1 MTEAAGQ
8 VGNQIAASRPA
19 APAGS
24 WIAALWRH
32 AIWLIAALVFA
43 CLPLLFR
50 SGTALTM
57 MSLMGIMIIFALS
70 YNMLLGQTGLLS
82 FGHAVYYGLGA
93 FFVVHAMNAIIR
105 AKLPIPLPVMPL
117 LGGIAG
123 LAFAIIFG
131 SVSTRRGGTAF
142 AMISLGLAEL
152 VASSSL
158 ILRGFFGGEEGI
170 TTNRTRLLRVFDWNF
185 GPQIQVYYLI
195 AAWCLICMIAMYAL
209 TRTPFGRM
217 CNAVRENPERIEF
230 IGCSRT
236 FVRFLAFCL
245 AGFFAG
251 VAGALA
257 AINFEIVNASY
268 VGLQQ
273 SGIVLLAAYIG
284 GTGHFIGPAL
294 GAILVT
300 YLQIMLSDV
309 TEIWQLYFGLMF
321 IAVVMFA
328 PGGLAGLLMMHA
340 PLLRAR
346 VLRLLAVPYVL
357 LGAAASIV
365 GVGAIV
371 IVELT
376 HRLVVKTTEG
386 TVMHLF
392 GISINAAAAGPW
404 LIAAVLTA
412 GGALLM
418 RAAWPMAAHAF
429 SDATAAV
436 QTGERS

>member
-1 MTEAAGQ
+1 MTESAGQ
-8 VGNQIAASRPA
+8 VAGQVAASRPA
-19 APAGS
+19 APAWS
-24 WIAALWRH
+24 WLAALRRNGL
-32 AIWLIAALVFA
+32 WLLAALLLA
-43 CLPLLFR
+43 GLPLIFR

-93 FFVVHAMNAIIR
+93 FIVVHAMNAIIR

-123 LAFAIIFG
+123 LAFAVIFG

-170 TTNRTRLLRVFDWNF
+170 TTNRTRLFRIFDWTF

-195 AAWCLICMIAMYAL
+195 AAWCLLCMIAMYAL

-236 FVRFLAFCL
+236 MVRFMAFCL

-251 VAGALA
+251 IAGSLA

-268 VGLQQ
+268 VGVQQ
-273 SGIVLLAAYIG
+273 SGVVLLAAYIG
-284 GTGHFIGPAL
+284 GTGHFVGPVL
-294 GAILVT
+294 GAIVVT
-300 YLQIMLSDV
+300 YLQTMLSDV
-309 TEIWQLYFGLMF
+309 TEVWQLYFGLMF

-328 PGGLAGLLMMHA
+328 PGGLAGILMMHA
-340 PLLRAR
+340 PMLRAR
-346 VLRLLAVPYVL
+346 GWHSLMIPYALLL
-357 LGAAASIV
+357 AAASV
-365 GVGAIV
+365 AVVGAIV

-376 HRLVVKTTEG
+376 HHLMVKAADG
-386 TVMHLF
+386 TVMSLF
-392 GISINAAAAGPW
+392 GISLDAAAPSPW
-404 LIAAVLTA
+404 LVAVILAA
-412 GGALLM
+412 GGAMLA
-418 RAAWPMAAHAF
+418 RAAWPIAARAL
-429 SDATAAV
+429 SDAMAEA

>member
-1 MTEAAGQ
+1 MTEVAATR
-8 VGNQIAASRPA
+8 AATPA
-19 APAGS
+19 WS
-24 WIAALWRH
+24 WLAALRRH
-32 AIWLIAALVFA
+32 GLWLVAALLLSG
-43 CLPLLFR
+43 LPLVFR

-57 MSLMGIMIIFALS
+57 MSLMGIMIIFSLS
-70 YNMLLGQTGLLS
+70 YNILLGQTGLLS

-117 LGGIAG
+117 IGGTAG
-123 LAFAIIFG
+123 LAFAVIFG

-142 AMISLGLAEL
+142 AMITLGLAEL

-170 TTNRTRLLRVFDWNF
+170 TTNRTRLFRLFDWNF
-185 GPQIQVYYLI
+185 GPQVQIYYLI
-195 AAWCLICMIAMYAL
+195 AAWCLISMIAMYAL

-236 FVRFLAFCL
+236 MVRFIAFCL

-251 VAGALA
+251 IAGGLA
-257 AINFEIVNASY
+257 AVNFEIVNASY
-268 VGLQQ
+268 LGLQQ
-273 SGIVLLAAYIG
+273 SGIVLFAAYIG
-284 GTGHFIGPAL
+284 GIGHFIGPVL

-309 TEIWQLYFGLMF
+309 TVIWQLYFGLMF
-321 IAVVMFA
+321 IVVVMFA
-328 PGGLAGLLMMHA
+328 PGGLAGLLMMHV
-340 PLLRAR
+340 PLVRAR
-346 VLRLLAVPYVL
+346 VLHLLMVPYAL
-357 LGAAASIV
+357 LLAAASIA

-376 HRLVVKTTEG
+376 YRLTVKATEG
-386 TVMHLF
+386 TVIRLF
-392 GISINAAAAGPW
+392 GISLDTESAWPWLLAAALA
-404 LIAAVLTA
+404 A
-412 GGALLM
+412 GGGFLTH
-418 RAAWPMAAHAF
+418 AAWPLAARAL
-429 SDATAAV
+429 SDATAHA
-436 QTGERS
+436 GERS

>member
-1 MTEAAGQ
+1 VTEVVATRAAT
-8 VGNQIAASRPA
+8 PTW
-19 APAGS
+19 S
-24 WIAALWRH
+24 WLAALRRH
-32 AIWLIAALVFA
+32 GLWLVAALLLSG
-43 CLPLLFR
+43 LPLVFH
-50 SGTALTM
+50 SGIALTT
-57 MSLMGIMIIFALS
+57 MSLMGIMIVFALS

-105 AKLPIPLPVMPL
+105 ARLPIPLPAIPL
-117 LGGIAG
+117 IGGAAG
-123 LAFAIIFG
+123 LAFAAIFG

-152 VASSSL
+152 VESSSL

-170 TTNRTRLLRVFDWNF
+170 TTNRTRLFRFFDWNF

-195 AAWCLICMIAMYAL
+195 AAWCLISMISIYAL

-236 FVRFLAFCL
+236 MVRFIAFCL

-251 VAGALA
+251 IAGGLA

-284 GTGHFIGPAL
+284 GIGHFIGPVL

-328 PGGLAGLLMMHA
+328 PGGLAGLLMIHV
-340 PLLRAR
+340 PLVRAR
-346 VLRLLAVPYVL
+346 VLHPLMLPYASLLA
-357 LGAAASIV
+357 ASSIAV
-365 GVGAIV
+365 AGGIV
-371 IVELT
+371 IVELA
-376 HRLVVKTTEG
+376 HRLTVKATEG
-386 TVMHLF
+386 AVMQLF
-392 GISINAAAAGPW
+392 GISLDAESAWPWLVAAA
-404 LIAAVLTA
+404 LVA
-412 GGALLM
+412 GGGLLT
-418 RAAWPMAAHAF
+418 RAAWPLATRALSDAAAAAHGA
-429 SDATAAV
+429 
-436 QTGERS
+436 ERS

>member
-1 MTEAAGQ
+1 MPLIGGAAG
-8 VGNQIAASRPA
+8 
-19 APAGS
+19 
-24 WIAALWRH
+24 
-32 AIWLIAALVFA
+32 LVFA
-43 CLPLLFR
+43 
-50 SGTALTM
+50 
-57 MSLMGIMIIFALS
+57 
-70 YNMLLGQTGLLS
+70 
-82 FGHAVYYGLGA
+82 V
-93 FFVVHAMNAIIR
+93 
-105 AKLPIPLPVMPL
+105 
-117 LGGIAG
+117 
-123 LAFAIIFG
+123 IFG

-170 TTNRTRLLRVFDWNF
+170 TTNRTRLFRLFDWNF

-195 AAWCLICMIAMYAL
+195 AAWCLISMIAIYAL

-236 FVRFLAFCL
+236 MVRFIAFSL

-251 VAGALA
+251 IAGGLA
-257 AINFEIVNASY
+257 TINFEIVNASY

-284 GTGHFIGPAL
+284 GIGYFIGPVL

-309 TEIWQLYFGLMF
+309 TEIWQLYFGLIF

-328 PGGLAGLLMMHA
+328 PGGLAGLLMMHV
-340 PLLRAR
+340 PLTRAR
-346 VLRLLAVPYVL
+346 VLHLLMMPYAL
-357 LGAAASIV
+357 LLAAASIA
-365 GVGAIV
+365 GVGTIV

-376 HRLVVKTTEG
+376 HHLMVKATEG
-386 TVMHLF
+386 TVMRLF
-392 GISINAAAAGPW
+392 GISLDTQSAWPWLVAAALAVGGGLLTRATWP
-404 LIAAVLTA
+404 LAAR
-412 GGALLM
+412 AL
-418 RAAWPMAAHAF
+418 
-429 SDATAAV
+429 SDATAAAH
-436 QTGERS
+436 TGERS

>member
-1 MTEAAGQ
+1 MTEVAATR
-8 VGNQIAASRPA
+8 AATPA
-19 APAGS
+19 WS
-24 WIAALWRH
+24 WLAALRRH
-32 AIWLIAALVFA
+32 GLWLVAALLLSG
-43 CLPLLFR
+43 LPLVFR

-57 MSLMGIMIIFALS
+57 MSLIGIMIIFSLS
-70 YNMLLGQTGLLS
+70 YNILLGQTGLLS

-117 LGGIAG
+117 IGGTAG
-123 LAFAIIFG
+123 LAFAVIFG

-142 AMISLGLAEL
+142 AMITLGLAEL

-170 TTNRTRLLRVFDWNF
+170 TTNRTRLFRLFDWNF
-185 GPQIQVYYLI
+185 GPQVQIYYLI
-195 AAWCLICMIAMYAL
+195 AAWCLISMIAMYAL

-236 FVRFLAFCL
+236 MVRFIAFCL

-251 VAGALA
+251 IAGGLA
-257 AINFEIVNASY
+257 AVNFEIVNASY
-268 VGLQQ
+268 LGLQQ
-273 SGIVLLAAYIG
+273 SGIVLFAAYIG
-284 GTGHFIGPAL
+284 GIGHFIGPVL

-309 TEIWQLYFGLMF
+309 TVIWQLYFGLMF
-321 IAVVMFA
+321 IVVVMFA
-328 PGGLAGLLMMHA
+328 PGGLAGLLMMHV
-340 PLLRAR
+340 PLVRAR
-346 VLRLLAVPYVL
+346 VLHLLMVPYAL
-357 LGAAASIV
+357 LLAAASIA

-376 HRLVVKTTEG
+376 YRLTVKATEG
-386 TVMHLF
+386 TVIRLF
-392 GISINAAAAGPW
+392 GISLDTESAWPWLLAAALA
-404 LIAAVLTA
+404 A
-412 GGALLM
+412 GGGFLTH
-418 RAAWPMAAHAF
+418 AAWPLAARAL
-429 SDATAAV
+429 SDATAHA
-436 QTGERS
+436 GERS

>member
-1 MTEAAGQ
+1 MTEVAATR
-8 VGNQIAASRPA
+8 AATPA
-19 APAGS
+19 WS
-24 WIAALWRH
+24 WLAALRRH
-32 AIWLIAALVFA
+32 GLWLVAALLLSG
-43 CLPLLFR
+43 LPLVFR

-57 MSLMGIMIIFALS
+57 MSLMGIMIIFSLS
-70 YNMLLGQTGLLS
+70 YNILLGQTGLLS

-117 LGGIAG
+117 IGGAAG
-123 LAFAIIFG
+123 LAFAVIFG

-142 AMISLGLAEL
+142 AMITLGLAEL

-170 TTNRTRLLRVFDWNF
+170 TTNRTRLFRLFAWNF
-185 GPQIQVYYLI
+185 GPQVQIYYLI
-195 AAWCLICMIAMYAL
+195 AAWCLISMIAMYAL

-236 FVRFLAFCL
+236 MVRFIAFCL

-251 VAGALA
+251 IAGGLA
-257 AINFEIVNASY
+257 AVNFEIVNASY
-268 VGLQQ
+268 LGLQQ
-273 SGIVLLAAYIG
+273 SGIVLFAAYIG
-284 GTGHFIGPAL
+284 GIGHFIGPVL

-309 TEIWQLYFGLMF
+309 TVIWQLYFGLMF
-321 IAVVMFA
+321 IVVVMFA
-328 PGGLAGLLMMHA
+328 PGGLAGLLMMHV
-340 PLLRAR
+340 PLVRAR
-346 VLRLLAVPYVL
+346 VLHLLMVPYAL
-357 LGAAASIV
+357 LLAAASIA

-376 HRLVVKTTEG
+376 YRLTVKATEG
-386 TVMHLF
+386 TVIRLF
-392 GISINAAAAGPW
+392 GISLDTESAWPWLLAAALA
-404 LIAAVLTA
+404 A
-412 GGALLM
+412 GGGFLTH
-418 RAAWPMAAHAF
+418 AAWPLAARAL
-429 SDATAAV
+429 SDATAHA
-436 QTGERS
+436 GERS

>member
-1 MTEAAGQ
+1 MTEVAATR
-8 VGNQIAASRPA
+8 AA
-19 APAGS
+19 APTWS
-24 WIAALWRH
+24 WLAAARRRGLW
-32 AIWLIAALVFA
+32 LVTALLFLG
-43 CLPLLFR
+43 LPLVFR

-57 MSLMGIMIIFALS
+57 MSLMGIMIVFALS

-105 AKLPIPLPVMPL
+105 AKLPIPLPAVPL
-117 LGGIAG
+117 IGGAAG
-123 LAFAIIFG
+123 LAFAAIFG

-152 VASSSL
+152 VESSSL

-170 TTNRTRLLRVFDWNF
+170 TTNRTRLFRFFDWNF

-195 AAWCLICMIAMYAL
+195 AAWCLISMIAIYAL

-236 FVRFLAFCL
+236 MVRFIAFCL

-251 VAGALA
+251 IAGGLA

-284 GTGHFIGPAL
+284 GIGHFIGPVL

-328 PGGLAGLLMMHA
+328 PGGLAGLLMIHV
-340 PLLRAR
+340 PLVCAR
-346 VLRLLAVPYVL
+346 VLHPLMLPYASLLA
-357 LGAAASIV
+357 ASSIA
-365 GVGAIV
+365 GVGGIA
-371 IVELT
+371 IVELA
-376 HRLVVKTTEG
+376 HRLTVKATEG
-386 TVMHLF
+386 AVMQLF
-392 GISINAAAAGPW
+392 GISLDAESAWPWLVAAA
-404 LIAAVLTA
+404 LVA
-412 GGALLM
+412 GGGLLT
-418 RAAWPMAAHAF
+418 RAAWPLATRALSDAAAAAHGA
-429 SDATAAV
+429 
-436 QTGERS
+436 ERS

>member
-1 MTEAAGQ
+1 MTEVAATR
-8 VGNQIAASRPA
+8 AATPA
-19 APAGS
+19 WS
-24 WIAALWRH
+24 WLAALRRH
-32 AIWLIAALVFA
+32 GLWLVAALLFLG
-43 CLPLLFR
+43 LPLVFR

-57 MSLMGIMIIFALS
+57 MSLMGIMIVFASS

-82 FGHAVYYGLGA
+82 LGHAVYYGLGA

-117 LGGIAG
+117 IGGAAG
-123 LAFAIIFG
+123 LAFAVIFG

-170 TTNRTRLLRVFDWNF
+170 TTNRTRLFRLFDWNF

-195 AAWCLICMIAMYAL
+195 AAWCFISMIAIYAL

-236 FVRFLAFCL
+236 MVRFIAFCL

-251 VAGALA
+251 IAGGLA

-273 SGIVLLAAYIG
+273 SGIVLIAAYIG
-284 GTGHFIGPAL
+284 GTSYFIGPVL

-328 PGGLAGLLMMHA
+328 PGGLAGLLMMHV
-340 PLLRAR
+340 PLMRAR
-346 VLRLLAVPYVL
+346 VLHLLMVPYAL
-357 LGAAASIV
+357 LLAAASIA

-376 HRLVVKTTEG
+376 HRLTVKATEG
-386 TVMHLF
+386 TAMRLF
-392 GISINAAAAGPW
+392 GISLDTESAWPWLVAAALA
-404 LIAAVLTA
+404 A
-412 GGALLM
+412 GGGLLARATWPLAARAL
-418 RAAWPMAAHAF
+418 
-429 SDATAAV
+429 SDATAAAH
-436 QTGERS
+436 TGERS

>member
-1 MTEAAGQ
+1 MTEVAATR
-8 VGNQIAASRPA
+8 AA
-19 APAGS
+19 APTWS
-24 WIAALWRH
+24 WLAAARRRGLW
-32 AIWLIAALVFA
+32 LVTALLFLG
-43 CLPLLFR
+43 LPLVFR

-57 MSLMGIMIIFALS
+57 MSLMGIMIVFALS

-105 AKLPIPLPVMPL
+105 ARLPIPLPAIPL
-117 LGGIAG
+117 IGGAAG
-123 LAFAIIFG
+123 LAFAAIFG

-152 VASSSL
+152 VESSSL

-170 TTNRTRLLRVFDWNF
+170 TTNRTRLFRFFDWNF

-195 AAWCLICMIAMYAL
+195 AAWCLISMISIYAL

-236 FVRFLAFCL
+236 MVRFIAFCL

-251 VAGALA
+251 IAGGLA

-284 GTGHFIGPAL
+284 GIGHFIGPVL

-328 PGGLAGLLMMHA
+328 PGGLAGLLMIHV
-340 PLLRAR
+340 PLVRAR
-346 VLRLLAVPYVL
+346 VLHPLMLPYASLLA
-357 LGAAASIV
+357 ASSIAV
-365 GVGAIV
+365 AGGIV
-371 IVELT
+371 IVELA
-376 HRLVVKTTEG
+376 HRLTVKATEG
-386 TVMHLF
+386 AVMQLF
-392 GISINAAAAGPW
+392 GISLDAESAWPWLVAAA
-404 LIAAVLTA
+404 LVA
-412 GGALLM
+412 GGGLLT
-418 RAAWPMAAHAF
+418 RAAWPLATRALSDAAAAAHGA
-429 SDATAAV
+429 
-436 QTGERS
+436 ERS